1 MARADNVRKTRVMPA
16 QQPATSKQDYRTP
29 ANFLRAAEH
38 KLGIDA
44 FSIDVSADEEN
55 AVVDLFY
62 SVREDGLTCPWNPLH
77 PTWGLPIGGIAWCN
91 PEFGQVATWVC
102 KAYQEASLAVVAP
115 ATSALLVPAGVG
127 ANWWRDWVHGKA
139 RVLLLNGRLC
149 FIHDWEHTI
158 DPASLK
164 PDQGP
169 PRFYSSAP
177 LYPKDCCLLIYGPG
191 VIPAYEVWTWGKE
204 IPGVDSDPALAP
216 AAEQAPEG
224 ELP

>member
-1 MARADNVRKTRVMPA
+1 MPA
-16 QQPATSKQDYRTP
+16 QQPTTSQQNFRTP

-38 KLGIDA
+38 KLGIET

-55 AVVDLFY
+55 AVVDIY
-62 SVREDGLTCPWNPLH
+62 YNEARNGLICPWNPIH
-77 PTWGLPIGGIAWCN
+77 PTWGIPIGGIAWCN
-91 PEFGQVATWVC
+91 MEFGQIAAWVE
-102 KAYQEASLAVVAP
+102 KAYAEAHLDPTAEGAPAP

-149 FIHDWEHTI
+149 FIHDWQHTI

-164 PDQGP
+164 LKDGKPQEP
-169 PRFYSSAP
+169 YFYKSAP

-191 VIPAYEVWTWGKE
+191 VIPTYECWTWPMEVVPTAEPLGT
-204 IPGVDSDPALAP
+204 DAP
-216 AAEQAPEG
+216 G
-224 ELP
+224 EL